1 MDTILNIKITLV
13 RLAAQDYEVIG
24 EKITEDEDKYPI

>member
-13 RLAAQDYEVIG
+13 RLAAQDYEVKG
-24 EKITEDEDKYPI
+24 KKIAEDQDKYVI